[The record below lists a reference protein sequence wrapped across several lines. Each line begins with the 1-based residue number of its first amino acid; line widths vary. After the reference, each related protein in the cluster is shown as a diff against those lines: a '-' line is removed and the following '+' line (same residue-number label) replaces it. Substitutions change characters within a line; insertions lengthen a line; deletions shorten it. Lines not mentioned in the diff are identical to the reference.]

1 MSKIA
6 LTGALCWIGG
16 FLILGFQAIS
26 SVMGTDVVWENLT
39 LLDTFPP
46 EVVDAIDNMSEGFI
60 QSATDYIVTAPLY
73 ITLFCVGTVL
83 LVLSS
88 ILWRK

>member
-16 FLILGFQAIS
+16 FLILGFQTIS
-26 SVMGTDVVWENLT
+26 TLMGTDTVWENLT
-39 LLDTFPP
+39 LVDKFPP
-46 EVVDAIDNMSEGFI
+46 EVVDAIDNMPEGLM
-60 QSATDYIVTAPLY
+60 QNATDYVITAPLY